1 MSDSEDDFDVFNQLL
16 SPEALIGD
24 LDDLFPV
31 QTDHA

>member
-1 MSDSEDDFDVFNQLL
+1 MSDSEDDFNVFNKPL
-16 SPEALIGD
+16 SPEAPIGD